1 MVTRPV
7 MASRASA
14 IRLNWRIVVIVIS
27 GCRQSKSAIMSG
39 IGFCRSSVAG
49 VCKIPN
55 GTTKASFVPPQFLR
69 RYCLIEK
76 DQDGASQ
83 IVKAFFEWLNVFGG
97 VLAQNDFRLP
107 SSLYEFPYRFTQRFK
122 PLTTCV
128 VLVVNLHKPFG
139 LIGVCRAIEG
149 LVRKSPC
156 VSCLAKL
163 ILELQRQKPQ
173 ALGKLILTRLLCF
186 GSRSSSL
193 VRLVAAHV
201 VWQTRGQTPLR
212 RSGPL

>member
-1 MVTRPV
+1 MSESMSCWICATIESALDDMAVLLLHNRWVVLPIIAQSRRSFNATMFTCRFRIRPHGLW
-7 MASRASA
+7 SHS
-14 IRLNWRIVVIVIS
+14 
-27 GCRQSKSAIMSG
+27 
-39 IGFCRSSVAG
+39 
-49 VCKIPN
+49 
-55 GTTKASFVPPQFLR
+55 
-69 RYCLIEK
+69 
-76 DQDGASQ
+76 
-83 IVKAFFEWLNVFGG
+83 
-97 VLAQNDFRLP
+97 NDFRLP